1 MSKLHNVRTV
11 VDGIAFDSKKE
22 AARYQELRLLEKA
35 GAIQNLRRQVEY
47 TLIPAQREPDRIG
60 PKGGRK
66 PGRVIERPCT
76 YRADFVYEE
85 NGQTVVEDVKGV
97 RTEVYRIKRKLMLY
111 THGIRIREV

>member
-35 GAIQNLRRQVEY
+35 GAIKNLRRQVEY
-47 TLIPAQREPDRIG
+47 TLIPAQRAPDRIG

-66 PGRVIERPCT
+66 PGRVLERACT

-85 NGQTVVEDVKGV
+85 NGQTVVEDVKGM

-111 THGIRIREV
+111 THGIRIREA